1 VIAGILATLRTGSRA
16 TSACMPLVFIGLS
29 ALAAAADNPDE
40 QPQQSI
46 GDDLPVIE
54 VKSERPREQ
63 NLIDRKVYNVSADLQ
78 STTGSIA
85 DVLNSIPS
93 VQVDATGVVALRGST
108 EVLILIDGRPSAQFS
123 GAQAGPNLQQM
134 PALDIERI
142 EVMTNPPPQFK
153 AEGAGGVINIITRK
167 SHRAGVSGSLTGML
181 GNRNRS
187 VVGANG
193 SFGSAGVSLFG
204 SLTHRVDDRQQQ
216 IISTLTGTNAN
227 GQSAVLSQNALNE
240 DIRGRAN
247 IIKLGADLAFNERQT
262 LHLSFNGGERSG
274 TRDYVQTAESD
285 LTSGVITN
293 SSTRV
298 SAGIEQS
305 NDSDER
311 IVFEQ
316 KLRASDEVL
325 SITLHRSSLY
335 DRQLYGYTNYFTLPP
350 GMLPTEDT
358 LGVVTH
364 QVKSEFSAD
373 YTLPLSANRR
383 LKLGYDLETDDDRFS
398 NTGYK
403 IDPVTGAIAPMQIIA
418 DNFRYLQ
425 QVDAAYAAYEA
436 SSPLWSF
443 TGGLRAERTHMD
455 ARLLTDG
462 TATER
467 TFQQVFPSLRIE
479 RALSDQSTISMS
491 AARRISRPDPSFL
504 DPYIDRRDAKNL
516 KSGNSAL
523 LPQDTQSFELG
534 YSRATDGLD
543 YAVTGY
549 FRRSRDK
556 VTLLTRALPDGVTLT
571 TKTNLPLS
579 ESGGLEFI
587 VNGRISNRFT
597 YGLSV
602 DVFYNQIDA
611 RSLGAPGLQSIVGVN
626 GKANIDYHPTALDT
640 AQIAFTH
647 SDRRLTPQGYV
658 AAVSQVNFGYRRQLS
673 DSWIALLTVSDLFN
687 GQRYRRVV
695 DTGFLT
701 NVYERQIAGR
711 LIYVGFTYSFG
722 SNLKNSDAAFHYDKT
737 PQ

>member
-1 VIAGILATLRTGSRA
+1 MIAAILATLRAGSRA
-16 TSACMPLVFIGLS
+16 SSAWMPFVFIGLS
-29 ALAAAADNPDE
+29 AVATAADSPQE
-40 QPQQSI
+40 QPESVS
-46 GDDLPVIE
+46 DDLTVVE
-54 VKSERPREQ
+54 VKSEKPRQQ

-78 STTGSIA
+78 STTGSVA

-93 VQVDATGVVALRGST
+93 VEVDATGVVALRGST
-108 EVLILIDGRPSAQFS
+108 DVLILIDGRPSAQLS
-123 GAQAGPNLQQM
+123 GAQAGANLQQM
-134 PALDIERI
+134 PGLDIERV
-142 EVMTNPPPQFK
+142 EVMTNPPSQFK

-193 SFGSAGVSLFG
+193 SFSSAGLSLFG

-216 IISTLTGTNAN
+216 ITSNLTGADAN
-227 GQSAVLSQNALNE
+227 GQSAVVSQNVLSE

-247 IIKLGADLAFNERQT
+247 IIKLGADLTFNERQT
-262 LHLSFNGGERSG
+262 VHLSFNGGERSG

-285 LTSGVITN
+285 LTPGVITN
-293 SSTRV
+293 LSTRV
-298 SAGIEQS
+298 SAGTEQS
-305 NDSDER
+305 SDSDER

-316 KLRASDEVL
+316 KLRSPDEVL

-335 DRQLYGYTNYFTLPP
+335 DRQLYGYVNHFTLPP
-350 GMLPTEDT
+350 GMVPTEDA
-358 LGVVTH
+358 LGVVSH
-364 QVKSEFSAD
+364 QVKSEFSTD
-373 YTLPLSANRR
+373 YTLPLSSNRR

-398 NTGYK
+398 NSGYK
-403 IDPVTGAIAPMQIIA
+403 IDPITGAVAPNPIIA

-479 RALSDQSTISMS
+479 RALSDQSTLSMS
-491 AARRISRPDPSFL
+491 AARRVSRPDPSFL

-516 KSGNSAL
+516 KSGNPAL
-523 LPQDTQSFELG
+523 LPQDTQSFELA
-534 YSRATDGLD
+534 YSHATDGLD
-543 YAVTGY
+543 YTATGY

-587 VNGRISNRFT
+587 ANGRITNKVT
-597 YGLSV
+597 YGLSA

-611 RSLGAPGLQSIVGVN
+611 RSLGAPGLQSTVGVN
-626 GKANIDYHPTALDT
+626 GKANIDCHPTALDT
-640 AQIAFTH
+640 AQVAFTH

-695 DTGFLT
+695 DTGSLT

-722 SNLKNSDAAFHYDKT
+722 SHLKDSDAAFQYDKT